1 MDPDFVTNARFI
13 IDTYFRNQEENVFN
27 SHRFIEKYRKR
38 FEIRYIAWLVSN
50 IENIENIP
58 SFQATNSQIAI
69 LLRDN
74 QPELGITKLDKKDDL
89 TDFGYENPVTNWRA
103 N

>member
-38 FEIRYIAWLVSN
+38 FEDQYDAWLNSYSSGRISRV
-50 IENIENIP
+50 
-58 SFQATNSQIAI
+58 QKTNSQIAI

-74 QPELGITKLDKKDDL
+74 QPELGITKLDKEDDL
-89 TDFGYENPVTNWRA
+89 TDFGYENPVTNWQA